1 MRITKKLITS
11 IICLAVSLA
20 FCVWAVFAWF
30 SANDNVG
37 ANGITAAV
45 KGPDITEASVKC
57 YHLDDSG
64 KKLESEEEISLL
76 NPYYGS
82 DPTAA
87 LIEISFKYAGNKA
100 APAFSIYLD
109 HNRTLEADKNNIS
122 SQTSLSSSDGAGTGG
137 SVFTNYLSNVA
148 DIFNAKISGD
158 IYGDIYSKGAQRYS
172 LVENYITKS
181 SEEKEIIIGTLNV
194 SDESETNFKIV
205 GNVYTVYYIIDY
217 NEDNINYIYANYEDS
232 TNKGLPL
239 NAHVEFEQ
247 DLVFVIEETS
257 N

>member
-76 NPYYGS
+76 NPYYGNK
-82 DPTAA
+82 PTAA

-100 APAFSIYLD
+100 APAFSIYLK

-148 DIFNAKISGD
+148 DIFNAEISGD
-158 IYGDIYSKGAQRYS
+158 IGDIYSKGAQRYS

-181 SEEKEIIIGTLNV
+181 SEEKEISIGTLSASV
-194 SDESETNFKIV
+194 AGE